1 MNRAGMKGTD
11 INPLAVKRPTRA
23 SEVKFAWVIAGLA
36 VLFARPLYALVLF
49 ALHSELYS
57 YILLVP
63 AVSLYLAWQRR
74 DVVSCDKT
82 PKRKMAWLLI
92 TTALVLTG
100 WYGFTRGAGQL
111 WPRQDYLS
119 ALILAWVL
127 LVGAAGFWLIDIG
140 RLHAFVSPLSF
151 LVFMVPIP
159 VVVEAGLEAFLQHGS
174 ALAARL
180 FFSLAGMPYVYENL
194 TFNLPGFN
202 MHVAPECSGVHSSLV
217 LFMTSVVAGQMFLR
231 SPWKQLVF
239 MVAVIPLGLLRN
251 GFRAFVIG
259 ELCVHIGPEMS
270 DSWIHHRGGPVFFLL
285 SLIPMLLFLYFLI
298 RSERRAEASS
308 GDRPHSP

>member
-1 MNRAGMKGTD
+1 M
-11 INPLAVKRPTRA
+11 PTRA
-23 SEVKFAWVIAGLA
+23 TEAKFAWATAGLA
-36 VLFARPLYALVLF
+36 VLFACPLYDLVFF

-63 AVSLYLAWQRR
+63 AVSSYLAWQRR
-74 DVVSCDKT
+74 DAVSSGKT
-82 PKRKMAWLLI
+82 PMRTMAWPLI
-92 TTALVLTG
+92 AAALVLIG
-100 WYGFTRGAGQL
+100 WYGFTRGAGRL

-119 ALILAWVL
+119 VMILAWLL
-127 LVGAAGFWLIDIG
+127 LVGAAGIWLFDFA
-140 RLHAFVSPLSF
+140 RLRAFASPLVF
-151 LVFMVPIP
+151 LIFMVPLP
-159 VVVEAGLEAFLQHGS
+159 MMVEAGLEAFLQNGS

-180 FFSLAGMPYVYENL
+180 FFSLTGMPYVYESL

-231 SPWKQLVF
+231 SPRKQLVF
-239 MVAVIPLGLLRN
+239 MAAVIPLGLLRN

-285 SLIPMLLFLYFLI
+285 SLVPLLLFLRFLI
-298 RSERRAEASS
+298 RSERRAEAASEV
-308 GDRPHSP
+308 RPHSP